1 MAEQISWLL
10 AHPEERKVMGEFGRQ
25 RVLESLAWEHSVK
38 NLLAAYERAFN
49 KRAKS
54 AATVLQDS

>member
-1 MAEQISWLL
+1 MIELQKANDPS
-10 AHPEERKVMGEFGRQ
+10 PSVDDYYRMGL
-25 RVLESLAWEHSVK
+25 LESLAWEHSVK

-54 AATVLQDS
+54 VAPVLQDS